1 MFVGNSITRHGIKHD
16 IGWHND
22 WGMAASAL
30 EKDYVHIVAKEVLQ
44 KDSEATFCVCQAAE
58 WECNCYDGEKTFE
71 HFKAARDFKADIIIM
86 RLVENCPRD
95 NYNSDLFIEEYGKLV
110 SYLNGSGKA
119 KIIITTG
126 FWKHIADGAIREY
139 AHKNEYPLVELNDLG
154 EDYMPDNDATLDFVE
169 KLNAWRRGNAEKYLH
184 TGKMV
189 KPIEIITDT
198 DFILEVKLGKKL
210 IKPVLTS
217 RFEAED
223 GSCGQIVVNFTQNTV
238 KCSLSEEINPLI
250 YHSPNDNGRLLES
263 KQFELPPLS
272 SALLV
277 TE

>member
-1 MFVGNSITRHGIKHD
+1 MNISFKTVNNMDQIEKNTVKAENQLAKNQFIAFINPEGKGKRVLFVGNSITRHGIKHD

-30 EKDYVHIVAKEVLQ
+30 EKDYVHVVAKEVLQ

-95 NYNSDLFIEEYGKLV
+95 NYNSDLFMEEYGKLV
-110 SYLNGSGKA
+110 SYLNGSRKA

-139 AHKNEYPLVELNDLG
+139 ARRNEYPLVELNDLG
-154 EDYMPDNDATLDFVE
+154 EDE
-169 KLNAWRRGNAEKYLH
+169 KMKAIGLFEHDGVANHPGDLGMEKIAERIFNVLKSYL
-184 TGKMV
+184 
-189 KPIEIITDT
+189 
-198 DFILEVKLGKKL
+198 
-210 IKPVLTS
+210 
-217 RFEAED
+217 
-223 GSCGQIVVNFTQNTV
+223 
-238 KCSLSEEINPLI
+238 
-250 YHSPNDNGRLLES
+250 
-263 KQFELPPLS
+263 
-272 SALLV
+272 
-277 TE
+277 